1 MQIRLT
7 RKLAESI
14 DGVDLSHDEVGKVID
29 VPLHDAQMLIA
40 EGWGSPAE
48 TAADRARRPRKRAD
62 DVQASAR
69 KSRKPPA
76 HRR

>member
-29 VPLHDAQMLIA
+29 VPVHDAQVLIA
-40 EGWGSPAE
+40 EGWGSPAN
-48 TAADRARRPRKRAD
+48 TADDRAPRRRKRSD
-62 DVQASAR
+62 DVQGSAR

-76 HRR
+76 RR